1 MISSRI
7 LHALLGIQNN
17 LNINISKYLGVIFVN
32 QSMHLT
38 CLGTTLGFVLSV
50 NQSWMKAMN
59 TCAHHNQAPF
69 DPGKAYTSEKQ
80 WMGTAKYK
88 TSFGKILVL

>member
-1 MISSRI
+1 M
-7 LHALLGIQNN
+7 
-17 LNINISKYLGVIFVN
+17 NISKHLGVFRVK

-38 CLGTTLGFVLSV
+38 CLGTTLGLVLSV
-50 NQSWMKAMN
+50 NQSWIKIME
-59 TCAHHNQAPF
+59 TCARYKQAPF

-88 TSFGKILVL
+88 TSYGKIVL